1 MVNHD
6 YLEPSLRQ
14 HELAVIFNVRHPV
27 DGQIENV
34 CRVLQHEG
42 NRDRKK
48 TWQDENCPHYLCLL
62 NTDAMGEVMMK
73 LLTSLY
79 G

>member
-1 MVNHD
+1 MDNHD

-27 DGQIENV
+27 DGQIENAR
-34 CRVLQHEG
+34 RVLQHEG

-48 TWQDENCPHYLCLL
+48 RGRTKNARTIYVCSIRTQWVRL
-62 NTDAMGEVMMK
+62 
-73 LLTSLY
+73 
-79 G
+79 

>member
-1 MVNHD
+1 MDNHD

-34 CRVLQHEG
+34 CRVLQHKG

-48 TWQDENCPHYLCLL
+48 NV
-62 NTDAMGEVMMK
+62 AGRK
-73 LLTSLY
+73 LPALFMSAQY
-79 G
+79 GCNG